1 LHALPGHEA
10 HAWAI
15 AVSQELALPLDQHRA
30 QLLTPELISSSDA
43 IFAMDFENL
52 AELETLHPAAKH
64 KIFLLGSYAE
74 AKERNHE
81 IPDPYFGDI
90 DATRRCYSVLSKCI
104 DNLASDIAS
113 SRQELTLCR

>member
-1 LHALPGHEA
+1 
-10 HAWAI
+10 
-15 AVSQELALPLDQHRA
+15 
-30 QLLTPELISSSDA
+30 
-43 IFAMDFENL
+43 MDFENL

-74 AKERNHE
+74 AKQRDHE
-81 IPDPYFGDI
+81 IPDPYFGNI
-90 DATRRCYSVLSKCI
+90 ETTRRCYSVLSKCI